1 MKTMQLLAGAL
12 AGAVAL
18 SVPAFA
24 IGAGPAVSSAAL
36 DQDKMQ
42 LSADQRALARE
53 EARLQADRHT
63 LAADTRSGKMSAM
76 SEDSEKIYKDQQY
89 IKGEKADTAHDKAGS
104 LQMKSDRDALWREEK
119 QLTSDRTKLREDTE
133 SGKMSAM
140 SDDAERVYRDR
151 QEEGSQSK
159 QIRADRAKLA
169 ADEKARTASRADYN
183 RVSAI
188 EASVAAA
195 QLCSRL
201 IDLAIEV
208 GGSFMPAWLPAATRA
223 QAEACYP
230 MLGEFLAE
238 KRRLDPDE
246 RAGTT
251 WARSVH
257 RVWRAERCRVRFAGA

>member
-1 MKTMQLLAGAL
+1 LPEEVTLLRWARREY
-12 AGAVAL
+12 VAL
-18 SVPAFA
+18 RIEFH
-24 IGAGPAVSSAAL
+24 
-36 DQDKMQ
+36 
-42 LSADQRALARE
+42 ARP
-53 EARLQADRHT
+53 T
-63 LAADTRSGKMSAM
+63 LG
-76 SEDSEKIYKDQQY
+76 
-89 IKGEKADTAHDKAGS
+89 
-104 LQMKSDRDALWREEK
+104 
-119 QLTSDRTKLREDTE
+119 
-133 SGKMSAM
+133 
-140 SDDAERVYRDR
+140 
-151 QEEGSQSK
+151 
-159 QIRADRAKLA
+159 
-169 ADEKARTASRADYN
+169 
-183 RVSAI
+183 
-188 EASVAAA
+188 ASVAAA